1 MGASGP
7 PGCGLAR
14 WVWSGGLREIVHG
27 SHCSL
32 FSVQYD
38 NLLSQFGCMQVSS
51 SSSSHSLSASD
62 AGLPQTTGSNI
73 EQYIHDLDTNS
84 FELDLE
90 FSEDEK
96 RLLLE
101 KQASGNPW

>member
-1 MGASGP
+1 MAAGP
-7 PGCGLAR
+7 QDLHGVSLLGLVWGPR
-14 WVWSGGLREIVHG
+14 GSDTWVSFF
-27 SHCSL
+27 L

-51 SSSSHSLSASD
+51 SSSSHSLSTAD
-62 AGLPQTTGSNI
+62 AGLPHTAGSNI